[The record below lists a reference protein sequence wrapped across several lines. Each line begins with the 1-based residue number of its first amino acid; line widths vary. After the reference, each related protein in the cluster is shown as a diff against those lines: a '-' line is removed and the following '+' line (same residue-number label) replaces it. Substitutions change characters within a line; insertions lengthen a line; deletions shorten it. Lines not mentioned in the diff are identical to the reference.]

1 MLPAKQSGFLPHKC
15 VVISSLALKAKI
27 APDVINFDSKKFD
40 RMSLGKNE
48 SFKDKIL
55 KSPIEK
61 LQKETLLQTLF
72 VIYTFE

>member
-1 MLPAKQSGFLPHKC
+1 MAFYLINVSLFLVYH
-15 VVISSLALKAKI
+15 KAKV

-40 RMSLGKNE
+40 RMGLGKNE
-48 SFKDKIL
+48 SLKDKIL

-61 LQKETLLQTLF
+61 LQKETLLQTLY